1 MWGDRDLIHT
11 WSYGG
16 PFNGASSGTAVAISS
31 SRTLSFAEV
40 EARGRALALALHQA
54 GCAAGDRVA
63 VATADPVDFYLAAAA
78 CYLGGIALIPIDPT
92 SGQADLADILELTR
106 PAVLIADYP
115 VLERLGANRPNIL
128 WRSGASQQ
136 DAPESPPGRRYFRR
150 PAAPLPPMD
159 ALTRTQGDW
168 EPAALGDDLPAFIM
182 STSGTTSRSKA
193 TVQSRGALRAHVET
207 LARVF
212 GYDADARFLNLLPTH
227 HVDGLVH
234 GVYASLMTGMTNVQP
249 GLFTIGLD
257 IALLLRRSGATHFV
271 SNPSML
277 AIIRRSFGDRP
288 DLFRT
293 ESFRML
299 ASSAGTL
306 DAGFWGEFQDF
317 FDIRLNNFYGLTE
330 TVSGSI
336 YCGPADDTFRLGT
349 LGKPVDTRVRL
360 VDAAGGEI
368 GPGKPGELLIAGPH
382 VMTGYLD
389 DPEATAATLRDG
401 WLATGD
407 ICVADA
413 DGFITMV
420 GRSKTVVM
428 RSGTTIHPEDVRR
441 VMIGMPGVRAVEVL
455 GVPDATFEEA
465 LVACVVAEK
474 GVTAVDIRAYCAAEL
489 SVERQP
495 DRVELF
501 DTLPLCPAGKVRR
514 DTLIAI
520 IAARRGAAIAPNDPT
535 DLTASILT
543 LAAET
548 FQVSPADF
556 TLASGQETV
565 DGWDSFS
572 HMEFVIRLEQQF
584 GIRLRAKEIMRLGSI
599 GDAVEMVDAHL
610 GAQRVTPIR

>member
-1 MWGDRDLIHT
+1 MRGDRDLIHT
-11 WSYGG
+11 WGYGV
-16 PFNGASSGTAVAISS
+16 PLNGASSGTAVAISS

-40 EARGRALALALHQA
+40 EARSRALALALHQV
-54 GCAAGDRVA
+54 GCAAGSRVA

-92 SGQADLADILELTR
+92 SGRTGLADILASTR
-106 PAVLIADYP
+106 PTVLIADDP
-115 VLERLGANRPNIL
+115 VLERLGPDRPGVV
-128 WRSGASQQ
+128 WRSGTWRQ
-136 DAPESPPGRRYFRR
+136 DAPKSRPGRRYFRR
-150 PAAPLPPMD
+150 PAAPPPSMD
-159 ALTRTQGDW
+159 TLTRTEGDW
-168 EPAALGDDLPAFIM
+168 EPPAFGGDLPAFIIC
-182 STSGTTSRSKA
+182 TSGTTSRSKA
-193 TVQSRGALRAHVET
+193 TVQSRGALRAHVAT
-207 LARVF
+207 LAQVF

-234 GVYASLMTGMTNVQP
+234 GVYASLMTGMTNLQP
-249 GLFTIGLD
+249 GLFTVDLD
-257 IALLLRRSGATHFV
+257 IAELLRRSGATHFV
-271 SNPSML
+271 SNPNML
-277 AIIRRSFGDRP
+277 AIIRRGFGDRP

-299 ASSAGTL
+299 ASSAGML
-306 DAGFWGEFQDF
+306 GAEFWKEFQDF
-317 FDIRLNNFYGLTE
+317 FGIRLNNFYGLTE

-349 LGKPVDTRVRL
+349 LGKPLGARAKL
-360 VDAAGGEI
+360 VDAAGEEV
-368 GPGKPGELLIAGPH
+368 GPGEPGELLIAGPH

-413 DGFITMV
+413 DGFFEMI

-428 RSGTTIHPEDVRR
+428 RGGTTIHPEDVRR
-441 VMIGMPGVRAVEVL
+441 VMVEMPGVRAVEVL

-489 SVERQP
+489 SVERRP

-501 DTLPLCPAGKVRR
+501 DILPLGPSGKVRR

-520 IAARRGAAIAPNDPT
+520 IAERRAAAAVLANPT
-535 DLTASILT
+535 DLTTTILT

-548 FQVSPADF
+548 FQVSLADL
-556 TLASGQETV
+556 TLESNQETI

-572 HMEFVIRLEQQF
+572 HMEFVIGLEQRF
-584 GIRLRAKEIMRLGSI
+584 AIRLSAKQVMRLGSI
-599 GDAVEMVDAHL
+599 GDAVEMVN
-610 GAQRVTPIR
+610 AQRGALGGTPIR